1 MGLLIALVSILS
13 ILCLILFIMNIAH
26 LQNSRYLMK
35 QVECL
40 MKEDTNAELKL
51 AAPEKKMQ
59 QVFLSINRLLRV
71 TRNRQIYYINKERD
85 LRKQMSNISHDL
97 RTPLTSI
104 LGYIGLA
111 KDEEISKEERKEYLE
126 IVEKRAKILQDL
138 ITGVYDLSR
147 MEEDK
152 YMLNKESLQLNKVLY
167 EVLALYYNE
176 FEIRDYECT
185 IEIEEDVPEILADR
199 KAMVRIY
206 SNILQN
212 VLRHGIHKLNVSL
225 IVKEDKIETIIS
237 NDTDEI
243 AKEDL
248 PKIFDR
254 FYMADRMR
262 TGQNTGLGL
271 AIVKKLSELM
281 EGQVEALYENTMFGI
296 KITWPLR
303 KSVQRTGTKEE

>member
-1 MGLLIALVSILS
+1 MGLLIAILVMV
-13 ILCLILFIMNIAH
+13 CLVLLVIDIAH

-35 QVECL
+35 QVQRL
-40 MKEDTNAELKL
+40 TREDTNAELKL
-51 AAPEKKMQ
+51 AAPERKMQ
-59 QVFLSINRLLRV
+59 RVFLSINQLLRV
-71 TRNRQIYYINKERD
+71 TRNRQIYYINKERE

-104 LGYIGLA
+104 LGYISLA
-111 KDEEISKEERKEYLE
+111 KDEQISEEERRGYLD
-126 IVEKRAKILQDL
+126 IVEKRAKILQEL

-152 YMLNKESLQLNKVLY
+152 YVLNQEAIQLNNILY

-176 FEIRDYECT
+176 FEAREYDCNIK
-185 IEIEEDVPEILADR
+185 IEESVPEIIGDR
-199 KAMVRIY
+199 NAMVRIY
-206 SNILQN
+206 SNIIQN
-212 VLRHGIHKLNVSL
+212 VLRHGIHKLDVSL
-225 IVKEDKIETIIS
+225 AVYEDRIETVIS

-243 AKEDL
+243 TKEDL

-262 TGQNTGLGL
+262 TGENTGLGL

-281 EGQVEALYENTMFGI
+281 EGQVDALYENTMFGI
-296 KITWPLR
+296 KIIWPLR
-303 KSVQRTGTKEE
+303 KQVQKYGTRGC